1 MSNQTL
7 MLYASLEASK
17 PTSGPTAFAVGAAAA
32 LGAHIDVL
40 VPYTDFLMSAN
51 WEGRSAEQ
59 IEQET
64 AVRRQNTSELAEG
77 IAAQARERGVPV
89 STLTD
94 WAHAFGL
101 IPFVSDRAKL
111 HDLTVTGVD
120 HSIYLSERK
129 VAEHVL
135 FDSGRPAVIVPN
147 RYAEPFACQRVMI
160 AWDHSRTAARALH
173 DSLPFLR
180 LAEEVKL
187 VAVGGEKRF
196 QTSPDPAT
204 IETALAQKGLNA
216 RFEQIHLGEAS
227 IGQALQGHALQCGA
241 DLLVMGAYGHSRLR
255 EFILGGATREVLDDP
270 QLPVLMSH

>member
-1 MSNQTL
+1 MSNHTL

-17 PTSGPTAFAVGAAAA
+17 PTSGPAAFAVGAAAA
-32 LGAHIDVL
+32 LGAHLDVL
-40 VPYTDFLMSAN
+40 VPNSDFLMPAN

-64 AVRRQNTSELAEG
+64 AVRRQNTSALAEA
-77 IAAQARERGVPV
+77 IAAQACERGVPV

-101 IPFVSDRAKL
+101 ISFVGDRAKL

-120 HSIYLSERK
+120 HSIYLSECK

-135 FDSGRPAVIVPN
+135 FDSGRPVVIVPN
-147 RYAEPFACQRVMI
+147 SHAAPFACQCVMV

-180 LAEEVKL
+180 LAEEVTL
-187 VAVGGEKRF
+187 VAVGDEKRF

-204 IETALAQKGLNA
+204 IKTALAQKGLNA

-241 DLLVMGAYGHSRLR
+241 DLLVMGAFGHSRLR
-255 EFILGGATREVLDDP
+255 EFILGGATREVLNDP

>member
-1 MSNQTL
+1 MSNHTL

-17 PTSGPTAFAVGAAAA
+17 QTNGPAAFAVGVAAA
-32 LGAHIDVL
+32 LGAHLDVL
-40 VPYTDFLMSAN
+40 VPYTDFLMPGT
-51 WEGRSAEQ
+51 WDGRSAEK

-64 AVRRQNTSELAEG
+64 AVRRENTTALAEA

-101 IPFVSDRAKL
+101 APFVGDRAKL
-111 HDLTVTGVD
+111 HDFTVTGVD
-120 HSIYLSERK
+120 HSIFLGERQ

-135 FDSGRPAVIVPN
+135 FESGRPVVIVPN
-147 RYAEPFACQRVMI
+147 RHAEPFACQRVMV
-160 AWDHSRTAARALH
+160 AWDHSRTSARAFH

-180 LAEEVKL
+180 LAEQITL

-196 QTSPDPAT
+196 QSSPDPAT
-204 IETALAQKGLNA
+204 IETALARKGLNA
-216 RFEQIHLGEAS
+216 RFEQIHLGDAS
-227 IGQALQGHALQCGA
+227 IGSALQDHALQCGA

-255 EFILGGATREVLDDP
+255 EFILGGATREVLDDL

>member
-1 MSNQTL
+1 MSNHIL
-7 MLYASLEASK
+7 MIYASLEASK
-17 PTSGPTAFAVGAAAA
+17 PTSGPAAFAVGAAAA
-32 LGAHIDVL
+32 LGAHLDVL
-40 VPYTDFLMSAN
+40 VPHTDFLTLGT

-64 AVRRQNTSELAEG
+64 AVRRQNTSALAEG

-94 WAHAFGL
+94 WSHAFGL
-101 IPFVSDRAKL
+101 VPFVGDRATL
-111 HDLTVTGVD
+111 HDFTVTGVD
-120 HSIYLSERK
+120 HSIFLSERK
-129 VAEHVL
+129 IAEHVL
-135 FDSGRPAVIVPN
+135 FESGRPIVIVPN
-147 RYAEPFACQRVMI
+147 HHVKTFACQRVMV
-160 AWDHSRTAARALH
+160 AWDHSRTSARALH

-180 LAEEVKL
+180 LAEQITL

-196 QTSPDPAT
+196 QTDTDPAT

-216 RFEQIHLGEAS
+216 KFEQIHLGEAS
-227 IGQALQGHALQCGA
+227 IGSALQDHALQCGA

>member
-1 MSNQTL
+1 

-17 PTSGPTAFAVGAAAA
+17 PTTGAAAYAVGAAAA
-32 LGAHIDVL
+32 LGAHLDVL
-40 VPYTDFLMSAN
+40 VPYTDFLLPEN
-51 WEGRSAEQ
+51 WEGRSTDQ

-64 AVRRQNTSELAEG
+64 ARRRQNTSELAEA
-77 IAAQARERGVPV
+77 IAAQARERGVPI

-101 IPFVSDRAKL
+101 IPFVGDRAKL

-120 HSIYLSERK
+120 HSIFLSERK

-135 FDSGRPAVIVPN
+135 FDSGRPLVVVPN
-147 RYAEPFACQRVMI
+147 RHTASFACQRVMV

-180 LAEEVKL
+180 LAEEVTL
-187 VAVGGEKRF
+187 VAAGGEKRF

-216 RFEQIHLGEAS
+216 RFEQIHLGEVS